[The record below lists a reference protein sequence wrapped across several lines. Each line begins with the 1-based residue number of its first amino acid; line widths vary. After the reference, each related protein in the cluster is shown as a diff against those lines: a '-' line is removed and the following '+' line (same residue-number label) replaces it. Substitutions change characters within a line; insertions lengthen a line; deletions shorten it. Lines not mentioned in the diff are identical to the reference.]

1 MSPDA
6 VAVELFQIDDRGRQE
21 VNIKRVEQWQARKG
35 TLMTRKQRV
44 LEDVAGRVGMLVPRE
59 TSAMH
64 LTES

>member
-44 LEDVAGRVGMLVPRE
+44 LEDVAGRVGMLEARE